1 MFYKMKI
8 EEKKMST
15 ILKCKMCG
23 GDIEVSK
30 DMSVGT
36 CSYLGSLV
44 LPLR

>member
-1 MFYKMKI
+1 
-8 EEKKMST
+8 MST

-36 CSYLGSLV
+36 CSYYSGSV
-44 LPLR
+44 VKTKI